1 MQRSRPPYARPP
13 VWPAYLVA
21 AVCFALAI
29 ATTLNSLALTSQV
42 RQLQSEIARS
52 DDRVMMYARALA
64 IARTTLADL
73 QSPQAQRF
81 GSGND
86 QVVSSNGRLYLLMRG
101 LSMPPRGR
109 VYQAW
114 IVARNATSM
123 TPSVTFIPDPH
134 GVAVVALA
142 DADAARTREVAVSTE
157 PEGGSRA
164 PTGRLVLDVSL
175 L

>member
-1 MQRSRPPYARPP
+1 M
-13 VWPAYLVA
+13 A

-29 ATTLNSLALTSQV
+29 ATTLNSLAQTSQL

-64 IARTTLADL
+64 IARTMIADL
-73 QSPQAQRF
+73 QSPQAQHF
-81 GSGND
+81 GSGD
-86 QVVSSNGRLYLLMRG
+86 DEVIASNGRLYLSMRN
-101 LSMPPRGR
+101 LAMPPHGR

-114 IVARNATSM
+114 TLARNATSM

-134 GVAVVALA
+134 GVAIVALA
-142 DADAARTREVAVSTE
+142 DADAVRTREVAVSTE

-164 PTGRLVLDVSL
+164 PTSRLVLDVSL

>member
-1 MQRSRPPYARPP
+1 MQSRPPYARPP

-29 ATTLNSLALTSQV
+29 ATTLDSLALTSQL

-81 GSGND
+81 GSGD
-86 QVVSSNGRLYLLMRG
+86 GQVVSSNGRLYLLMRN
-101 LSMPPRGR
+101 LAMPPRGR

-114 IVARNATSM
+114 TLARDAKSM

-142 DADAARTREVAVSTE
+142 DADAARTLEVGVSTE

-164 PTGRLVLDVSL
+164 PTSRLVLDVSL